1 MHSNSVRI
9 LVKEKENKERE
20 YVVSKKDAELS
31 ELLTGTINDY
41 PDDPFVQLT
50 DVEEKTIAIEKIIES
65 KGVETTFEM
74 NNGNHFAQP
83 EERLSKAIKWLQK

>member
-50 DVEEKTIAIEKIIES
+50 DVEEKTI
-65 KGVETTFEM
+65 
-74 NNGNHFAQP
+74 
-83 EERLSKAIKWLQK
+83 ERDNARKRKVQNSSDDIFGD

>member
-50 DVEEKTIAIEKIIES
+50 DVKE
-65 KGVETTFEM
+65 
-74 NNGNHFAQP
+74 
-83 EERLSKAIKWLQK
+83 